1 MSSSTDNDEDN
12 EPIFGVDSRAKLVD
26 SAEWYRKFVD
36 VGLGYGP
43 SFQGLTNIRAHA
55 YENVATADVALHS
68 TRDLVKGGESNYT
81 LHPAT
86 LDTCLQLALIACHA
100 GQVDRM
106 RKAFVPIVADELTI
120 WVPNAEDRDAEFGY
134 GKGSGQLRG
143 LRGAYASTQ
152 LFGKSGAVLMN
163 LKQLRCVSYDVTAGT
178 IKSVSDRSPYLRL
191 VWKPDVNSLTHN
203 QARAMF
209 PPTSDINVLSPIFDK
224 FDQLSAYILV
234 QIFKVSSHLF
244 EEEHPQHLKMFLD
257 WVSRCI
263 KSAEANVL
271 PYGNEAL
278 RSSVAERKTIID
290 KLSAELDDIVEAKL
304 IKRVYNNLPQIFS
317 GETSG
322 LHVALKD
329 NLLTELYVSGV
340 GIASGYPQLLRVV
353 DLLVHKSPSMKVIEI
368 GAGTGG
374 ATRQVM
380 RTLAGRTQY
389 KRYQQYCFTD
399 VTTSFLSA
407 AQEEF
412 AECKGIEF
420 KTLDIENDP
429 LEQGFK
435 AEYDLIIASQVR
447 YMLP

>member
-1 MSSSTDNDEDN
+1 M
-12 EPIFGVDSRAKLVD
+12 
-26 SAEWYRKFVD
+26 D

-43 SFQGLTNIRAHA
+43 SFQGLTNIKAYA
-55 YENVATADVALHS
+55 YENVATADVALQTS
-68 TRDLVKGGESNYT
+68 RDLVEGGESNYT

-106 RKAFVPIVADELTI
+106 RKAFVPIVADEMTI

-134 GKGSGQLRG
+134 GRGSGQLRG

-152 LFGKSGAVLMN
+152 LFGKSGAVLMD
-163 LKQLRCVSYDVTAGT
+163 LKQLRCVSYDVTTGT
-178 IKSVSDRSPYLRL
+178 IKSESDRSPYLRL
-191 VWKPDVNSLTHN
+191 VWKPDIKSLTHN

-209 PPTSDINVLSPIFDK
+209 PPTSDINVLTPIFDK

-234 QIFKVSSHLF
+234 QIFKVSSNLF
-244 EEEHPQHLKMFLD
+244 DEKQPQHLQMFLD

-263 KSAEANVL
+263 ESAEANIL
-271 PYGNEAL
+271 PYGKEAL
-278 RSSVAERKTIID
+278 RSTVAERKTVIGR
-290 KLSAELDDIVEAKL
+290 LSEELDDIVEAKL
-304 IKRVYNNLPQIFS
+304 ISRIFNSLTQIFS

-340 GIASGYPQLLRVV
+340 GIASGYPQLLRAV
-353 DLLVHKSPSMKVIEI
+353 DLLVHKSPSMKIMEV

-380 RTLAGRTQY
+380 KTLAGRTQY
-389 KRYQQYCFTD
+389 KRYREYSFTD

-412 AECKGIEF
+412 AECKGMEF

-435 AEYDLIIASQVR
+435 AEYDLIIASQVS
-447 YMLP
+447 YMLL

>member
-1 MSSSTDNDEDN
+1 MEGNGPKFS
-12 EPIFGVDSRAKLVD
+12 VDSRAKLVD
-26 SAEWYRKFVD
+26 STEWYRKFVD

-55 YENVATADVALHS
+55 SENVATADVALHT
-68 TRDLVKGGESNYT
+68 TRDLVKGGESSYT

-100 GQVDRM
+100 GQIDKM
-106 RKAFVPIVADELTI
+106 RTAFVPIVADDLTVWI
-120 WVPNAEDRDAEFGY
+120 PNAEDRDAGFGY

-152 LFGKSGAVLMN
+152 LFGKSGAVLMD
-163 LKQLRCVSYDVTAGT
+163 LKQLRCVSYDVTAGA
-178 IKSVSDRSPYLRL
+178 IKSASARSPYLRL
-191 VWKPDVNSLTHN
+191 AWKPDINSLTN
-203 QARAMF
+203 GQARAMF
-209 PPTSDINVLSPIFDK
+209 PPISDINVFSPIFDK
-224 FDQLSAYILV
+224 FDQLAAYILV
-234 QIFKVSSHLF
+234 QIFKVSSNLF
-244 EEEHPQHLKMFLD
+244 EEEQPQHLQMFLD

-263 KSAEANVL
+263 QSAEANLL
-271 PYGNEAL
+271 PYGKEAL
-278 RSSVAERKTIID
+278 GSSVAERDTVID
-290 KLSAELDDIVEAKL
+290 RLSVELDDIVEAKL
-304 IKRVYNNLPQIFS
+304 IKRIYNSLPQIFS

-340 GIASGYPQLLRVV
+340 GIACGYPQLLRAV
-353 DLLVHKSPSMKVIEI
+353 DLLVHKSPSMKILEI

-380 RTLAGRTQY
+380 KALAGNTQH
-389 KRYQQYCFTD
+389 KRYQEYCFTD

-412 AECKGIEF
+412 AECKGVEF
-420 KTLDIENDP
+420 KTLDIEKDP

-435 AEYDLIIASQVR
+435 PEFDLIIASQVS
-447 YMLP
+447 Y